1 MPLTVRPIRVMWA
14 LLAVFQI
21 GVFSTNRDCTA
32 EDWPQWRGPQRDAFS
47 KETGLKK
54 EWPEGG
60 PTVLWQVENAG
71 VGFSSLAVAKGRV
84 YTQGDL
90 DGVEHTICWSEAD
103 GKLLWA
109 VQPEPVRA
117 ALELQLTERFGKFD
131 KNDDGKLDEL
141 EALAAFGWNYT
152 ALDQPGDGDAKVI
165 ARQRVDV
172 YFDAFDADKDG
183 KLSGAE
189 IPGGLIN
196 EVERLD
202 REDKS
207 ADGIELAAARASADV
222 ARCDK
227 DDDGKISRKEADG
240 LINRIFGRADSKKA
254 GENKGDD
261 VLTEDE
267 LKTYYFSKEPG
278 RDGAI
283 SRAELEE
290 TFFKNFATR
299 DGVLTKADVKR
310 NLGGYRNSF
319 GDGPRGTPT
328 VADGRVYVEGGSGD
342 LSCLDAVTGKTLWY
356 VSLTKDLKGGRPG
369 WGYCES
375 PLIYENLVIV
385 TPGGGDGTLAAL
397 DKETGE
403 VVWRSAEVKEG
414 AHYASPQIAEI
425 AGVKQIVQFASKDLF
440 SVSLNGQKL
449 LWTYGGAN
457 NGTANI
463 ATPLIFGDYVL
474 ASSGYGTG
482 TGLVKVSTVTSETQ
496 KADEVYFTKKMAN
509 HHGGLVRVGDH
520 FYGFGEG
527 LMCLDFKSG
536 EVVWKN
542 RSVGKGSLVYADGM
556 LYCLGEG
563 YEVALVEATPDSY
576 KESGRFKIDN
586 LGRQAWA
593 HPVVA
598 NGRFFLRNMGRLTAY
613 DVKE

>member
-1 MPLTVRPIRVMWA
+1 MSHRLT
-14 LLAVFQI
+14 LLL
-21 GVFSTNRDCTA
+21 TA
-32 EDWPQWRGPQRDAFS
+32 AGLLVAASIAAKGDDWPQWRGPNRDAFS

-60 PTVLWQVENAG
+60 PAVLWQVENAG
-71 VGFSSLAVAKGRV
+71 IGYSSLAVSKGRV

-90 DGVEHTICWSEAD
+90 DGVEHTICWNEAD

-109 VQPEPVRA
+109 VQPEPVRE
-117 ALELQLTERFGKFD
+117 ALEKQLTEQFSRFD
-131 KNDDGKLDEL
+131 KNQDGKLDEL
-141 EALAAFGWNYT
+141 EALSAFGWNYT
-152 ALDQPGDGDAKVI
+152 TLDQPGDGDPKVI
-165 ARQRVDV
+165 ARKRCDI
-172 YFDAFDADKDG
+172 YFAEFDKDKDG

-189 IPGGLIN
+189 IPGPLMG

-207 ADGIELAAARASADV
+207 ADGIELAAQRAAAGI

-227 DDDGKISRKEADG
+227 DGDGAISKKEADG
-240 LINRIFGRADSKKA
+240 LISRIFSRADTKVEGA
-254 GENKGDD
+254 NKGDD
-261 VLTEDE
+261 LLTEAE

-283 SRAELEE
+283 SRNELQE
-290 TFFKNFATR
+290 TFERNFATR
-299 DGVLTKADVKR
+299 DGELTKADVKR
-310 NLGGYRNSF
+310 NLGGYRNSY

-328 VADGRVYVEGGSGD
+328 VVGGRIYVEGGSGD
-342 LSCLDAVTGKTLWY
+342 VACLDAETGKTIWHLNL
-356 VSLTKDLKGGRPG
+356 SKDLGGVRPG

-375 PLIYENLVIV
+375 PLVYENLVIV
-385 TPGGGDGTLAAL
+385 TPGGAQGTLAAL
-397 DKETGE
+397 DKETGK
-403 VVWRSAEVKEG
+403 VVWRSTEVKEG

-440 SVSLNGQKL
+440 AVTLDGQKL
-449 LWTYGGAN
+449 LWNYSAAN

-463 ATPLIFGDYVL
+463 ATPLIFGDHVL
-474 ASSGYGTG
+474 ASSAYGTG
-482 TGLVKVSTVTSETQ
+482 SGLVKVSSITSESQ
-496 KADEVYFTKKMAN
+496 KADEVYFTKKLAN

-520 FYGFGEG
+520 VYGFGEG
-527 LMCLDFKSG
+527 LMCLDFLTG
-536 EVVWKN
+536 DVVWKN

-563 YEVALVEATPDSY
+563 YEVALVEATPESY

-586 LGRQAWA
+586 LGRPAWS

-598 NGRFFLRNMGRLTAY
+598 NGRLYLRNMGRLTVY